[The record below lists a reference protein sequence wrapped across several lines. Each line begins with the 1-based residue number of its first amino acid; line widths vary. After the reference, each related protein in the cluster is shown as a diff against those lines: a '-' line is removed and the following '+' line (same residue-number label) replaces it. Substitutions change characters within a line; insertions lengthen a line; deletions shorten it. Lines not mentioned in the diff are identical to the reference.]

1 MVKISSIFVL
11 GILVVLMPFSGFPF
25 EWKNFIYIV
34 CGATII
40 ILSLLIRKE
49 LHEVLRA
56 MHNDEVIKTGTFTE
70 SIPQDKIE
78 DEK

>member
-25 EWKNFIYIV
+25 EWKNATYII
-34 CGATII
+34 CGLAII

-56 MHNDEVIKTGTFTE
+56 LHNNDVIKADTFTE
-70 SIPQDKIE
+70 SIPQEKSA